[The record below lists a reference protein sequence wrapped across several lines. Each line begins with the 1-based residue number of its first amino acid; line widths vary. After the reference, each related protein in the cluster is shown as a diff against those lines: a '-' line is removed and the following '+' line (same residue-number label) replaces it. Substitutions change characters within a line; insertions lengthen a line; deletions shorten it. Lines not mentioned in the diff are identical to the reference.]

1 MVKLVIN
8 VPMVVECN
16 VKSYSSDDE
25 SAFQFDKTD
34 MVTLSDIV
42 VTGVVT
48 IPAGQ
53 LVILD

>member
-1 MVKLVIN
+1 MVKLVVN
-8 VPMVVECN
+8 VPIVVECN

-25 SAFQFDKTD
+25 SAFQLDKTD

-42 VTGVVT
+42 VTGVVS
-48 IPAGQ
+48 IPASQ